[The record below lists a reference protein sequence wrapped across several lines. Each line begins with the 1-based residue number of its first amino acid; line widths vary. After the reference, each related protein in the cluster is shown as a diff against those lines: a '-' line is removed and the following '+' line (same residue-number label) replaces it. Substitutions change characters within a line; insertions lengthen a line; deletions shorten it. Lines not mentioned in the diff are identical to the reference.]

1 MSMQFASVIV
11 PRPIATPRG
20 AEWMSELAVSLVQM
34 GRKVLPALEAAR
46 EARAQRELRRLADRD
61 ANDTELARALRVA
74 MILGCGNRG

>member
-11 PRPIATPRG
+11 PRRIATPRG
-20 AEWMSELAVSLVQM
+20 AEWMSELAVSLAQM
-34 GRKVLPALEAAR
+34 GRKVLAALEAAR
-46 EARAQRELRRLADRD
+46 ETRAQRELRRLADRD

>member
-20 AEWMSELAVSLVQM
+20 AEWMSELAVSLAQM
-34 GRKVLPALEAAR
+34 GRKVLAALEAAG

>member
-20 AEWMSELAVSLVQM
+20 AEWMSELAVSLAQM
-34 GRKVLPALEAAR
+34 GRKVLAALEAAR